1 MEDREKPH
9 EVLLEGPRPDAPRV
23 LEEILTWRWSG
34 EAPSTAREYYAKWE
48 RLSHLECEWLP
59 EERVRQLS
67 EAKLRNFLRKREI
80 SAPGAVSAAERA
92 EVAGGEA
99 VDGGGRLGVQ
109 LLQQRARAVATRRQ
123 HALAQRGDH
132 GEEQHDRRALGKGDR
147 WGDERAHA
155 RADPRQVQRRVE
167 PRAP

>member
-23 LEEILTWRWSG
+23 LEEILTWRWAG

-99 VDGGGRLGVQ
+99 VDEVVRPAWTQPERVLLWRAADGASDGGN
-109 LLQQRARAVATRRQ
+109 LQGAGAA
-123 HALAQRGDH
+123 A
-132 GEEQHDRRALGKGDR
+132 
-147 WGDERAHA
+147 
-155 RADPRQVQRRVE
+155 
-167 PRAP
+167 APGLP

>member
-23 LEEILTWRWSG
+23 LEEILTWRWAG

-99 VDGGGRLGVQ
+99 VDEVVRPACEVGLC
-109 LLQQRARAVATRRQ
+109 LL
-123 HALAQRGDH
+123 
-132 GEEQHDRRALGKGDR
+132 
-147 WGDERAHA
+147 
-155 RADPRQVQRRVE
+155 VQRFAAAGVLAHRWAGGE
-167 PRAP
+167 KSSRRR